1 MIGDGLTNEQLKE
14 GAQLFDTFLN
24 VSKDFFSEIKD
35 IYCIEIPKG
44 EYELI
49 YTIFEQTIF

>member
-1 MIGDGLTNEQLKE
+1 NEHLKE